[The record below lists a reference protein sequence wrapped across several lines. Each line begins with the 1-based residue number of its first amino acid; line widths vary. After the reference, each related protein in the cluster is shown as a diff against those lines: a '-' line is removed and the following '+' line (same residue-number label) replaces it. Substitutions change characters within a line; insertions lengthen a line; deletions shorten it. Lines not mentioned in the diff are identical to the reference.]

1 MFSTVVSDQITLLL
15 CHRGMDP
22 AQDILFLSGR
32 FEFAKPGHDLNAHL
46 RIHLVPPKQSAESSK
61 DKISMNLLKVKKK
74 TKNKGNNDKGE
85 SKLLPVHL

>member
-1 MFSTVVSDQITLLL
+1 
-15 CHRGMDP
+15 MDP

-74 TKNKGNNDKGE
+74 KGNNDKGE

>member
-1 MFSTVVSDQITLLL
+1 
-15 CHRGMDP
+15 MDP

-74 TKNKGNNDKGE
+74 KKGNNDKGE